1 MTILKRSLLGWGL
14 ALALAFGAAPA
25 AAQSVD
31 AINDL
36 LRGGSGNVPKT
47 VQPAPPVAA
56 PLEGNTWS
64 APKVGRDGD
73 GNPKLTYHG
82 QAAGDGRAAR
92 ITLTFDGADVT
103 GTIWIQSVCEKNIR
117 LGGADLTFDG
127 TLSGEWESK
136 TARIVAD
143 WEGTEH
149 FCGTDV
155 KNHGTLEFFLKDD
168 GYFDPVMHLRIM
180 GERGRYGWNF
190 RPAGKVLVDDPAIGA
205 VVFPT
210 DAEDPVAVGLD
221 GKALKPGKKDDPDAD
236 DKGKKPRLP
245 WREPIDPDTVTG
257 FELIPNRVPIKPGET
272 APLPQ
277 VIALIGDDSGEGDRR
292 VPAEH
297 LTWHWPATLEVVDG
311 RMKLSGTVKEP
322 TAIPFG
328 VTVALGNL
336 KTKLEGVVKPVIDEK
351 LGSISGKVVFEFDPT
366 YRAGR
371 GLAPLNATLELVPA
385 GKTRGDRQLVDAA
398 PDSSYVFENL
408 RKGVYRVNVYKLN
421 PPDFPTGYVLDR
433 ASSWGHPS
441 PIWIGT
447 ELDIFGS
454 ITPPIWDQ
462 KDKTATVY
470 VNIPP
475 PLEGT
480 VYGRVIYKGKGIEGV
495 TVMAHNVADSDI
507 KGKVVSGKDGAFRLE
522 IDALPDGEYWIRAE
536 KYQRDRIAGPDDF
549 LDIRT
554 NRLEDPILVHSP
566 LSDPRGLNLD
576 IEVDKRQAIFGGQ
589 DKPYEIPPLPGE
601 DPKK

>member
-1 MTILKRSLLGWGL
+1 MTIMKSLLLGWGL

-56 PLEGNTWS
+56 LPEGNTWS
-64 APKVGRDGD
+64 APKVERDGD
-73 GNPKLTYHG
+73 ENPKLTYHG

-127 TLSGEWESK
+127 TLSGAWESK
-136 TARIVAD
+136 NARIVAD

-149 FCGTDV
+149 FCGTDL

-190 RPAGKVLVDDPAIGA
+190 RPAGKVLVDDPAKGSVIL
-205 VVFPT
+205 PT
-210 DAEDPVAVGLD
+210 DAEDPVIPGDTKPRKPAVT
-221 GKALKPGKKDDPDAD
+221 KDPDAD
-236 DKGKKPRLP
+236 GKGTKPRLP
-245 WREPIDPDTVTG
+245 WREPIDPDTVKG
-257 FELIPNRVPIKPGET
+257 FSLLPNSLAMKPGT
-272 APLPQ
+272 SRKLPW
-277 VIALIGDDSGEGDRR
+277 VLALIGDYDGGSDRN
-292 VPAEH
+292 VPAAN
-297 LTWHWPATLEVVDG
+297 LTWDLPATLAIVDG
-311 RMKLSGTVKEP
+311 KLKLSGTVKDDK
-322 TAIPFG
+322 AIPF
-328 VTVALGNL
+328 TIKITLEEL
-336 KTKLEGVVKPVIDEK
+336 KTELEGYVRPVIGEK
-351 LGSISGKVVFEFDPT
+351 LGSISGRVSFQYSPT
-366 YRAGR
+366 PVG
-371 GLAPLNATLELVPA
+371 GAPKRPVTATLELIPE
-385 GKTRGDRQLVDAA
+385 GKARSERQRITAERDG
-398 PDSSYVFENL
+398 SYKFENL
-408 RKGVYRVNVYKLN
+408 RKGLYRLIVVDVA
-421 PPDFPTGYVLDR
+421 PTDFPKGYVLDR
-433 ASSWGHPS
+433 SRSWG
-441 PIWIGT
+441 WRYG
-447 ELDIFGS
+447 FWS
-454 ITPPIWDQ
+454 IPVGMEYYDDEPLTWDH
-462 KDKTATVY
+462 KNIYASILVH
-470 VNIPP
+470 IPP

-480 VYGRVIYKGKGIEGV
+480 VHGRVIYKGKGLEGV

-507 KGKVVSGKDGAFRLE
+507 NGKVVSGRDGAFRME
-522 IDALPDGEYWIRAE
+522 IDALPDGKYWIRAE
-536 KYQRDRIAGPDDF
+536 KYQRDRIAGPDDY

-566 LSDPRGLNLD
+566 LSDPLGLNLD
-576 IEVDKRQAIFGGQ
+576 IEVDKRRAIFGGQ